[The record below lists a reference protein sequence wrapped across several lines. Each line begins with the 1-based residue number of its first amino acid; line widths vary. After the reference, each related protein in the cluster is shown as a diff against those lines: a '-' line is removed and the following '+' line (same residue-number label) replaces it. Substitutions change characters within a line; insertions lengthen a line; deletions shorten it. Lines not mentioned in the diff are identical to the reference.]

1 MVRKQPWSVRIKRPF
16 GGWGPYVNI
25 SFFDAAAPIL
35 GLVGS
40 YMSYLEKI
48 PSEQLTEDNDVKPE
62 ITWNTICEQLD
73 KPRFRDTGLRKTR
86 FSLISESLRRD
97 NETR

>member
-1 MVRKQPWSVRIKRPF
+1 MKYHNDIRITENQRPLTRD
-16 GGWGPYVNI
+16 I
-25 SFFDAAAPIL
+25 SD
-35 GLVGS
+35 S
-40 YMSYLEKI
+40 DRYYK
-48 PSEQLTEDNDVKPE
+48 LTEDNDVKPE

>member
-1 MVRKQPWSVRIKRPF
+1 MKYHNDITITENQRPLTRD
-16 GGWGPYVNI
+16 I
-25 SFFDAAAPIL
+25 SDS
-35 GLVGS
+35 GR
-40 YMSYLEKI
+40 YYK
-48 PSEQLTEDNDVKPE
+48 LTEDNDVKPE

>member
-1 MVRKQPWSVRIKRPF
+1 MTKNV
-16 GGWGPYVNI
+16 
-25 SFFDAAAPIL
+25 D
-35 GLVGS
+35 
-40 YMSYLEKI
+40 MSLLEWIESKETDN
-48 PSEQLTEDNDVKPE
+48 PNTYYKLTEDNDVKPE

-73 KPRFRDTGLRKTR
+73 KPRFRDTGLRKTK